1 MKKYAALLSAFVL
14 LAFTAN
20 NLSFA
25 VSEKQPTV
33 KNVIKIDIESELYQ
47 QARIEL
53 NKSLYQS
60 YRIVERISRANNLN
74 DFSWRIYIPSG
85 ISNSEINAYAA
96 DGNLVVLFPLLV
108 DIFSDDVSSLAFVIA
123 HEMAHNYLKHPAKY
137 KKYEEQTKEEYKEF
151 SCPKEMEA
159 EEILKERFLLSEVIG
174 FWSAYFIY
182 NLRAKDFQNDINNK
196 QEAINEDLFG
206 FSRKLE
212 YEADK
217 TALIYLIRAGF
228 DLNKAPRSFELMD
241 RLPEAAYEPTTHPS
255 NKNRAW
261 QIKSLLK
268 TLDIQKLKAEGQRNF
283 KNSKPLTYER
293 SLDKKS
299 LKINS
304 KFGSYGDVNE
314 PFKKLFGK

>member
-1 MKKYAALLSAFVL
+1 MKKYAVLLSVFALLTL
-14 LAFTAN
+14 TAN
-20 NLSFA
+20 NLSLGI
-25 VSEKQPTV
+25 SGKQQDIKTPV
-33 KNVIKIDIESELYQ
+33 KIDVESELYQ
-47 QARIEL
+47 KARIEL

-60 YRIVERISRANNLN
+60 YRIVERISRANKL
-74 DFSWRIYIPSG
+74 DEFSWRIYIPSG
-85 ISNSEINAYAA
+85 TNNSDINAYAA
-96 DGNLVVLFPLLV
+96 DGNLVVLFPVLV
-108 DIFSDDVSSLAFVIA
+108 DIFSDDVSSLAFIIA
-123 HEMAHNYLKHPAKY
+123 HEMAHNYLKHPAKF
-137 KKYEEQTKEEYKEF
+137 KKYEEQIKEKYKEF
-151 SCPKEMEA
+151 ASPKEMEA
-159 EEILKERFLLSEVIG
+159 EEILKERFLLSEAIG

-182 NLRAKDFQNDINNK
+182 TLRTKDFQNDINNE
-196 QEAINEDLFG
+196 QEYINEDLFG

-228 DLNKAPRSFELMD
+228 DLSKAPRSFELMD

-255 NKNRAW
+255 NQNRIW

-268 TLDIQKLKAEGQRNF
+268 ALDIQKLKEEGTKNF

-304 KFGSYGDVNE
+304 KCGSYEDINE